1 MIRTIAIVM
10 CVAACYFQST
20 AQESITFYVGTYTST
35 GSYGIYVAQL
45 NTATGA
51 INITDSIPAEN
62 PSYLAL
68 NKAGTR
74 IYAVTENGGD
84 KIGGVSSF
92 VKDVTTNKWSLLNST
107 RIPTGGDHPCYISIN
122 SKENF
127 IAVAN
132 YTGGSLSILPINA
145 QGLVGNPTQ
154 IIQHTGRSVNDAR
167 QTSPHVHTAMFAPKQ
182 KYVVVADL
190 GTDMVKAYS
199 FSARSEKPI
208 DTNKVVSIKMPAGSG
223 PRHIAF
229 HPTKRIFYV
238 LNELSGMVSVHAFNK
253 KNIAILQRAKADSI
267 STQPGSAD
275 IHVSADGKY
284 LYASNRA
291 DANNIAVFSISP
303 ADGRLTGVGQ
313 QSTMGTTPR
322 NFSLDPTGKFLLAAN
337 QTSNN
342 IVVFR
347 MDEQTGM
354 PVPTGHSVQLSSP
367 VCIVFGN

>member
-1 MIRTIAIVM
+1 
-10 CVAACYFQST
+10 
-20 AQESITFYVGTYTST
+20 
-35 GSYGIYVAQL
+35 
-45 NTATGA
+45 
-51 INITDSIPAEN
+51 
-62 PSYLAL
+62 
-68 NKAGTR
+68 
-74 IYAVTENGGD
+74 
-84 KIGGVSSF
+84 
-92 VKDVTTNKWSLLNST
+92 
-107 RIPTGGDHPCYISIN
+107 
-122 SKENF
+122 
-127 IAVAN
+127 
-132 YTGGSLSILPINA
+132 
-145 QGLVGNPTQ
+145 
-154 IIQHTGRSVNDAR
+154 
-167 QTSPHVHTAMFAPKQ
+167 
-182 KYVVVADL
+182 
-190 GTDMVKAYS
+190 
-199 FSARSEKPI
+199 
-208 DTNKVVSIKMPAGSG
+208 
-223 PRHIAF
+223 
-229 HPTKRIFYV
+229 